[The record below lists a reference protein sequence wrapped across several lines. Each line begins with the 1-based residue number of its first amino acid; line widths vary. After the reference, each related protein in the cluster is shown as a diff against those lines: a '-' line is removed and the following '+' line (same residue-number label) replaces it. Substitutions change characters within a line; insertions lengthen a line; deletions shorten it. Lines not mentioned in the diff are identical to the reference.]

1 MNKRK
6 GNKSINIYAGGG
18 FAKFLNKSGNSLF
31 GSTGGAAS
39 EVGKWGLTQNGMGI
53 ANMGAGLASSIGGS
67 LINNNDLHTVTGDI
81 MNTVG
86 GLASNIPGVGGI
98 IGAGVDLAGSITNAA
113 FGSKLNHQFINQ
125 TENKIDYQM
134 AQNFDDSS
142 ADSLASDWNN
152 LEMLDNV
159 SRSQVGKDG
168 WFSRKAKRRA
178 RKLNKQINRSNEF
191 AVDTFDNATE
201 NLGQNTLNGHLSN
214 YFAKGGNLNKDYPP
228 NQPQLS
234 QWTDADQRHSD
245 NIKGQNSFN
254 EFLYQNQNLTNID
267 PTRISTNPGQARFNY
282 ENNKDL
288 AKNTAIVGTTFGSAI
303 ANPIGTLG
311 GFAGGYA
318 GAEGGNYISDQLGI
332 KGMGKDALGLIGGIA
347 GGALRFGL
355 GTNSSLNRAINSNR
369 EKNRFIEKLS
379 NEIDGNKAVVSDAP
393 SKKINM
399 VESKSNDPTLNKASK
414 GSIYRTDLRNKTSK
428 IDSYEK
434 AGITKSDRNQPI
446 KTNPV
451 KGETELGNDTY
462 LINRSNTPYDF
473 SEGDLRWKTDKIR
486 KTSHFTVDEPVMG
499 HNAGNWDGATETMLT
514 PYKQMVDNNGKPV
527 NMDMM
532 DTWFTNPNNVV
543 VKRDGTKILTSDINN
558 YKKYKSQGIDVTYNK
573 ESAKLT
579 NRIKEIDSTID
590 KMTKENKTNSFG
602 HFEDASLNNKKKSL
616 LLEKSE
622 LQASNR
628 KHVNK
633 WVKDNKGNM
642 TDEHLLKYATE
653 GGTEGNVQNSLKYS
667 SKDNP
672 ERYST
677 APASHANNWA
687 ASVEADIYKGRG
699 FDPKE
704 IIHNYEQYKDFG
716 VKEGDLPII
725 QRYVMESGKSFP
737 DAKVNSRGAIGD
749 KLNRILGGEKVYK
762 LAMGGSLNNMK
773 NNIFDLGGALL
784 GPNIGGA
791 SHGADFSNGVK
802 FIKNGGTHEQNPNQ
816 GVPIGVDQ
824 EGNPNLVE
832 EGEVVFNDYVYSNR
846 IQADK
851 KFLESTNLDKKYS
864 GKTYAYIAEK
874 LTEESSER
882 ENDPIS
888 LNGLHANMGKLMA
901 AQELQKQE
909 DEMSKMTE
917 MFDKMKDLSEE
928 DAVQLAEDMGLF
940 GQEEQQEYSD
950 EMGNQIIP
958 EDMSQ
963 KVPQGELIQP
973 ELQSRQFALGGPT
986 NNRNGLYN
994 RYQKS
999 DYAREQQQ
1007 GNLDI
1012 GDFNRFKTGASVP
1025 RMFDI
1030 LRGYGNMSQEDKS
1043 KARNHMPTFDAN
1055 STKNVIRQDIKYG
1068 KSVAERS
1075 ANIMNPYQWRVPE
1088 LKGDSN
1094 LPVDKQTT
1102 DVIKPKANTAHSA
1115 FKGGS
1120 GGGNIKKPV
1129 RSIMDNIQGTTLNGL
1144 GLQQPSVSKDM
1155 KLPQYFAP
1163 PVSSEDSRD
1172 KGSSLASLR
1181 YAPIFGNISSVIQDK
1196 FNKPDYSA
1204 VDKIETAIKPVQ
1216 KVTNPRLND
1225 YMTYSPLDT
1234 DYLTN
1239 TLDLQQASNR
1249 SNIRNMSG
1257 GNRATAVAG
1266 LMASDSA
1273 HNSQRGELFRQ
1284 AQDYNNAQRQKVSEF
1299 NRATNQYN
1307 ADSAYRTTATNAQN
1321 TQALN
1326 RQRLGAYTY
1335 QAQLKDQIDTKLSA
1349 TKSSNLSTLF
1359 NSLGSLGKDEAF
1371 GNMISSNSS
1380 LGYYLSR
1387 LGELAFKGYGGNK

>member
-6 GNKSINIYAGGG
+6 GNKSLNIYAGGG

-31 GSTGGAAS
+31 GSTGDAAS
-39 EVGKWGLTQNGMGI
+39 KVGKWGLTQNGMDI

-67 LINNNDLHTVTGDI
+67 LINNNDLHTGAGDI

-98 IGAGVDLAGSITNAA
+98 IGAGVGLVGSITNAA

-134 AQNFDDSS
+134 AQNFDDFS

-191 AVDTFDNATE
+191 AVDTFDNAAE
-201 NLGQNTLNGHLSN
+201 NLGQNTLNGHLFN

-234 QWTDADQRHSD
+234 QWTDANQRHSD
-245 NIKGQNSFN
+245 NIKGQNNFN

-288 AKNTAIVGTTFGSAI
+288 AKNTAILGTTFGSAI

-347 GGALRFGL
+347 GGALGYGL

-399 VESKSNDPTLNKASK
+399 VESKSNDHTLNKASK

-434 AGITKSDRNQPI
+434 AGITKSNRNQPI

-514 PYKQMVDNNGKPV
+514 PYKQMVNNNGKPV
-527 NMDMM
+527 NMDIM

-573 ESAKLT
+573 ESANLT

-749 KLNRILGGEKVYK
+749 KLNRILSGEKVYK

-791 SHGADFSNGVK
+791 SHGADFSSGVK

-950 EMGNQIIP
+950 EMGNQIMP

-963 KVPQGELIQP
+963 EVPQGELIQP
-973 ELQSRQFALGGPT
+973 ELQSRQFATGGFTIDDPF
-986 NNRNGLYN
+986 GVKAMFASGAKYN
-994 RYQKS
+994 
-999 DYAREQQQ
+999 
-1007 GNLDI
+1007 
-1012 GDFNRFKTGASVP
+1012 
-1025 RMFDI
+1025 
-1030 LRGYGNMSQEDKS
+1030 
-1043 KARNHMPTFDAN
+1043 
-1055 STKNVIRQDIKYG
+1055 
-1068 KSVAERS
+1068 
-1075 ANIMNPYQWRVPE
+1075 
-1088 LKGDSN
+1088 
-1094 LPVDKQTT
+1094 
-1102 DVIKPKANTAHSA
+1102 NTAG
-1115 FKGGS
+1115 K
-1120 GGGNIKKPV
+1120 
-1129 RSIMDNIQGTTLNGL
+1129 IQF
-1144 GLQQPSVSKDM
+1144 
-1155 KLPQYFAP
+1155 PQYFAP
-1163 PVSSEDSRD
+1163 PASSGDSRD
-1172 KGSSLASLR
+1172 KGSSLASMR
-1181 YAPIFGNISSVIQDK
+1181 YAPILGNISSVIQDK

-1225 YMTYSPLDT
+1225 YMTYNPLDT

-1239 TLDLQQASNR
+1239 KLDLQQASNR

-1307 ADSAYRTTATNAQN
+1307 ADSAYRATSANAQM
-1321 TQALN
+1321 QQELN
-1326 RQRLGAYTY
+1326 QQRLGAYTS
-1335 QAQLKDQIDTKLSA
+1335 QAQLKDWIDTKLSA
-1349 TKSSNLSTLF
+1349 AKSSNLSTLF
-1359 NSLGSLGKDEAF
+1359 NSLGSLGKEEASR
-1371 GNMISSNSS
+1371 NMISSSPS

-1387 LGELAFKGYGGNK
+1387 LNELAFKGYGGNK